1 LFSSKNQQEEQTIIR
16 KALQARWLP
25 KVLVLSCLVIA
36 VLPMATAKA
45 KSPPTLRWVR
55 GNPGCTFAHSADGN
69 YYYTLT
75 TVDYDVTLRVDSQ
88 ELSKV
93 HRRIEPFFSVLVNVR
108 YHGRGTLPLDPSKV
122 SLEFVRHH
130 NVVQT
135 SLDPES
141 FSQRTQDDVDQLEF
155 ETEREVK
162 KHPEKKE
169 ERERFL
175 QTYKKEATDF
185 QDFLSRQ
192 TLSSVELTPANAEA
206 TGWIL
211 FSTRSKWITSW
222 KAPEAFILRL
232 PIDQLVIEF
241 PFALPPDEDDLELR
255 RRPE

>member
-1 LFSSKNQQEEQTIIR
+1 
-16 KALQARWLP
+16 LQARWLA
-25 KVLVLSCLVIA
+25 KVVVLLW
-36 VLPMATAKA
+36 LPVAGLPLATAKA
-45 KSPPTLRWVR
+45 KSPPALRWAR
-55 GNPGCTFAHSADGN
+55 GAPGCTFTHSDDGN

-93 HRRIEPFFSVLVNVR
+93 HRRIEPFFSVLMNVR
-108 YHGRGTLPLDPSKV
+108 YHGRGTLPLEPSKV

-141 FSQRTQDDVDQLEF
+141 FSLRTQEHVDQLEF

-175 QTYKKEATDF
+175 QTYKKEVTDF

-192 TLSSVELTPANAEA
+192 PLSSVELTPANAEA

-211 FSTRSKWITSW
+211 FSTHSKWITSW
-222 KAPEAFILRL
+222 KSPEAFILRL
-232 PIDQLVIEF
+232 PLDQLVLEF
-241 PFALPPDEDDLELR
+241 PFALPPDQEDLELR
-255 RRPE
+255 HRPE